1 MRRFLPYLALLA
13 AAIFVAAWF
22 EGRRPAPPRAATFPE
37 AQPPTRL
44 EPALAA
50 PALREAT
57 AEARLDGGEVRLVDG
72 RHAARGVLWFDEI
85 GPDGELLRERK
96 AAIRD
101 GRYRFEGPRAA
112 RLAPRGAELQGA
124 PAIVVAPLAP
134 FDPGAPPPLVE
145 LRLLEPWRL
154 HVVSAADGADLEGVE
169 VWGLQAR
176 DGEGLLVPR
185 ARHGV
190 VRDARSP
197 VVLPDPPRRR
207 WHEPATAWVRA
218 PGHAFGR
225 IDLVRS
231 VGEQATLALEPA
243 CTLVVDGRALAE
255 APFAEFVVTRHVQGR
270 AQVVARAPVAD
281 EIVLEG
287 LAPGDHSV
295 DAAGPGVVATLRA
308 TLAPG
313 ATSRLVFAR
322 PEHLAPP
329 RAAVALRGSLRVH
342 PSWMDKPRRF
352 AFARVGGGRADR
364 APLGVPER
372 GLGGWVA
379 GFDLLVGE
387 GEHELLVDGAWP
399 VARIVAPDE
408 ALQLELA
415 PRVRTSFVGAEQATL
430 ELRLAEG
437 PHDWRV
443 AAPGAASLDLP
454 EGEWALRS
462 APGSAAT
469 IKERRVRLVAPEQVV
484 VLEATPRSLVR
495 ATLSRAGRARP
506 FESHWQAWIFDETGG
521 SIARLEPDPRDGWMS
536 AVALAPEGRRLAIAP
551 FMVDGLSTATVRIE
565 PLLAGEA
572 RSVDIEVPR

>member
-1 MRRFLPYLALLA
+1 
-13 AAIFVAAWF
+13 
-22 EGRRPAPPRAATFPE
+22 
-37 AQPPTRL
+37 
-44 EPALAA
+44 
-50 PALREAT
+50 
-57 AEARLDGGEVRLVDG
+57 
-72 RHAARGVLWFDEI
+72 
-85 GPDGELLRERK
+85 
-96 AAIRD
+96 
-101 GRYRFEGPRAA
+101 
-112 RLAPRGAELQGA
+112 
-124 PAIVVAPLAP
+124 
-134 FDPGAPPPLVE
+134 
-145 LRLLEPWRL
+145 
-154 HVVSAADGADLEGVE
+154 
-169 VWGLQAR
+169 
-176 DGEGLLVPR
+176 
-185 ARHGV
+185 
-190 VRDARSP
+190 
-197 VVLPDPPRRR
+197 
-207 WHEPATAWVRA
+207 
-218 PGHAFGR
+218 
-225 IDLVRS
+225 
-231 VGEQATLALEPA
+231 
-243 CTLVVDGRALAE
+243 
-255 APFAEFVVTRHVQGR
+255 
-270 AQVVARAPVAD
+270 VVARAPAAD

-295 DAAGPGVVATLRA
+295 DAAGPGAVATLRA

-506 FESHWQAWIFDETGG
+506 FESHWQAWIVDETGG